1 MKYLVTENRTG
12 KDMVIEAYND
22 DSLMCKICGMTKE
35 RDITITN
42 MGKGETFPLAIEIL
56 SDYAYIGHSRLMNES
71 IQYIL
76 FILSGYDGTI
86 PVYSPVIGVDKEMVI
101 DSFCDEHFVTHNK
114 STHKIGKWYVGF
126 PKAEIKGV
134 EYAFKDYCE
143 NHGKIKF
150 EKL

>member
-12 KDMVIEAYND
+12 KEMVIEAYND
-22 DSLMCKICGMTKE
+22 NSVMFKICGMTKE
-35 RDITITN
+35 RDVTITN
-42 MGKGETFPLAIEIL
+42 VDNGETFPLAIDIL

-71 IQYIL
+71 IQYTL
-76 FILSGYDGTI
+76 FILSDYDGTI
-86 PVYSPVIGVDKEMVI
+86 PVYSPVITVDKEMVVE
-101 DSFCDEHFVTHNK
+101 SFCDEHFVNHNK
-114 STHKIGKWYVGF
+114 STHKIGNWYVGF